1 MKRCPNPDCRS
12 EFFFGDTKT
21 RCPFC
26 HSVLVQDTAPAASPR
41 VSLPLSP
48 LVSPP
53 QAQAEPV
60 FMQHGRGGITCTG
73 RVLELDHQAVFYSR
87 AHKLFNA
94 LVRGEP
100 YQFAHQTLEY
110 TVRVESIT
118 DGVPSEVTYF
128 CLYGNCLGRIQIGDE
143 VRIRAKEQG
152 GRRVVK
158 SIYNLTTGSEVKPG
172 LQLSATAIWLTL
184 GLLAALLAALAC
196 TVVYLFRSG
205 AVAAFLLALLTAC
218 MPLFIMLIGFWILF
232 QSVFPNRRRRR

>member
-12 EFFFGDTKT
+12 EFFFGDAKT
-21 RCPFC
+21 HCPFC

-94 LVRGEP
+94 LVRREP

-110 TVRVESIT
+110 TVRVEPIT
-118 DGVPSEVTYF
+118 DEVPSEVTDF
-128 CLYGNCLGRIQIGDE
+128 CLYGNCLGASRSAMRCVSGQ
-143 VRIRAKEQG
+143 RNRAA
-152 GRRVVK
+152 
-158 SIYNLTTGSEVKPG
+158 TG
-172 LQLSATAIWLTL
+172 W
-184 GLLAALLAALAC
+184 
-196 TVVYLFRSG
+196 
-205 AVAAFLLALLTAC
+205 
-218 MPLFIMLIGFWILF
+218 
-232 QSVFPNRRRRR
+232 